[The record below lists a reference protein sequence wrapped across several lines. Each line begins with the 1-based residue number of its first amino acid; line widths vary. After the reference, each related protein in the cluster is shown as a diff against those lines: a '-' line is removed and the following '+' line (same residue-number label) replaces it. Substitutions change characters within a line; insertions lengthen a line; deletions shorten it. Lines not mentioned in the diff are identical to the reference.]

1 MFPLFAID
9 GLSMLRS
16 LPPSGRRSSQF
27 HWQCRTESLN
37 LCTSINTVFL
47 HDSMA
52 MTKGQTGKPRK
63 NSASRSASK
72 QTPLERYITMLETI
86 AASGDA
92 NLSDLAGLCHLPF
105 SSAHRV
111 LHTLLHTRLV
121 LPANG
126 QRGGYRLGPRLMRL
140 LHTGL
145 DEAWLRITGQQ
156 IIDELALQLND
167 TCFINKLIGKEVVT
181 IAWAA
186 PENRARGYLVPGIT
200 QPLHASA
207 SAKAILAYQPAP
219 LIRKLLPARLPKLC
233 TETKGTTKAVIADLE
248 SVRARG
254 YATCWNEYEKGV
266 AAVACPVLLS
276 DAEVV
281 YSVGVTGLID
291 RLSAQPIEKV
301 VSTIRYAAE
310 CIARAVQHADK
321 TNSIIQSEI
330 AATLPSA
337 SGKARSQ
344 RLARRQTA

>member
-1 MFPLFAID
+1 
-9 GLSMLRS
+9 
-16 LPPSGRRSSQF
+16 
-27 HWQCRTESLN
+27 
-37 LCTSINTVFL
+37 
-47 HDSMA
+47 
-52 MTKGQTGKPRK
+52 MTKRHTKKPRK
-63 NSASRSASK
+63 TSASK

-92 NLSDLAGLCHLPF
+92 NLSDLADLCHLPF

-111 LHTLLHTRLV
+111 LHTLLHSRLV
-121 LPANG
+121 VPTNG

-145 DEAWLRITGQQ
+145 DEAWLRITGQK

-186 PENRARGYLVPGIT
+186 PESRVRGYLVPGIT

-207 SAKAILAYQPAP
+207 SAKAILAYQPEP
-219 LIRKLLPARLPKLC
+219 IIRKLLPARLPKLC
-233 TETKGTTKAVIADLE
+233 TETKSTIKAVIADLE
-248 SVRARG
+248 SVRTKG

-281 YSVGVTGLID
+281 YSVGVTGLMD
-291 RLSAQPIEKV
+291 RLSAQPIDKIV
-301 VSTIRYAAE
+301 GTIRYAAE
-310 CIARAVQHADK
+310 SIAQAVQHGNK
-321 TNSIIQSEI
+321 STGTHSEV
-330 AATLPSA
+330 AAKPNA
-337 SGKARSQ
+337 SVKARPR
-344 RLARRQTA
+344 RLASRQTA